1 MVDVLLLGAGGHARA
16 LVAALMMSDVTIRGY
31 LAPERSKDFADFEW
45 LGDDGNIGEFDP
57 TEIEVVNALGSTKT
71 LALRRKLYDQAT
83 SSGFT
88 VASVIHP
95 RAFIDPTATLGAGVQ
110 VLVGAIV
117 NAGTRVGSNSI
128 VNSGAIVEH
137 DTVVGDHSHIA
148 PGAVLGGSVI
158 VGTECHVG
166 LGSRVIQ
173 EVEIG
178 SGGVVGAGAVV
189 LHDVAPHTT
198 VVGVP
203 ARVIPGRQ

>member
-1 MVDVLLLGAGGHARA
+1 MADVLLLGAGGHARA
-16 LVAALMMSDVTIRGY
+16 LVAALTMSGVDIRGY
-31 LAPERSKDFADFEW
+31 LAPVRSEGFADLDW
-45 LGDDGNIGEFDP
+45 LGSDEKLADFDP
-57 TEIEVVNALGSTKT
+57 ADVEVVNALGSTKS
-71 LALRRKLYDQAT
+71 LGLRRKLYDQAT
-83 SSGFT
+83 SKGFT

-95 RAFIDPTATLGAGVQ
+95 RAFIDPSAVLGTGVQ
-110 VLVGAIV
+110 ILVGAII

-128 VNSGAIVEH
+128 INSGAIVEH

-148 PGAVLGGSVI
+148 PGAVLGGSVV
-158 VGTECHVG
+158 VGSECHVG

-203 ARVIPGRQ
+203 AHPIPGK